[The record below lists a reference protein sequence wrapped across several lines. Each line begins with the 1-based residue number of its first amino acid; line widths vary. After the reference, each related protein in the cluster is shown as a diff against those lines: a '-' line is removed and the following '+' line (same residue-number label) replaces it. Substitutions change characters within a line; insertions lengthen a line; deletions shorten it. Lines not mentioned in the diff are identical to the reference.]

1 MKIKNLFKVSFMS
14 VGLCA
19 ALYAKPS
26 HHTISAQEL
35 IKKAL
40 DANLMPMPTGKVLDK
55 YLKDKVRDLGL
66 SYKGAV
72 LTKAQIELGK
82 MLYLDPRISTSYLIS
97 CNTCHNLGMA
107 GVDTVSRAVGEGW
120 KPNPHFLNSPTVYNS
135 VFNAV
140 QFWDGRVAH
149 LDDQAK
155 GPISNPVEMNADP
168 KVVEAKINSMPGY
181 VKAFKRAYGNN
192 VKIDLNLIT
201 DTIAM
206 FEATLNT
213 PSRFDDFLRGNVKAL
228 SPKEQEGLSL
238 FLEKGCAGCH
248 NGINL
253 GGTMQP
259 FQVAAPYEFANVGD
273 FKGDKNGMVKVPT
286 LRNILETMPYFHN
299 GQYWDVKNAI
309 KAMGAVQL
317 GIQISDSDAQK
328 IAVFFGALTGK
339 KPTITYPQLP
349 TIANNTPKPEGI
361 MEQESQSAKPS
372 KSTKST
378 TH

>member
-1 MKIKNLFKVSFMS
+1 MPVVIKNLLKTSLVSL
-14 VGLCA
+14 GLCT
-19 ALYAKPS
+19 ALYANKAS
-26 HHTISAQEL
+26 QTINAQEL

-40 DANLMPMPTGKVLDK
+40 DSNLMPMPTGKVLDK
-55 YLKDKVRDLGL
+55 YLKDKVRNLGV
-66 SYKGAV
+66 SYKGPL
-72 LTKAQIELGK
+72 LTKDQVELGK

-107 GVDTVSRAVGEGW
+107 GVDMVSRAVGEGW

-140 QFWDGRVAH
+140 QFWDGRAAH
-149 LDDQAK
+149 LDEQAK
-155 GPISNPVEMNADP
+155 GPITNPVEMNADP

-192 VKIDLNLIT
+192 VKIDLNLIA

-213 PSRFDDFLRGNVKAL
+213 PNRFDDFLRGNVKAL
-228 SPKEQEGLSL
+228 SLKEQEGLAL
-238 FLEKGCAGCH
+238 FLEKGCTGCH

-273 FKGDKNGMVKVPT
+273 FKGNKDGLIKVPT

-299 GQYWDVKNAI
+299 GQYWDIKDAI

-317 GIQISDSDAQK
+317 GIHISDAEAQK
-328 IAVFFGALTGK
+328 IAIFFGALTGK
-339 KPTITYPQLP
+339 KPTITYPNLP
-349 TIANNTPKPEGI
+349 TITDKTPKPQGI
-361 MEQESQSAKPS
+361 MEKDIGHVAPAKPA
-372 KSTKST
+372 